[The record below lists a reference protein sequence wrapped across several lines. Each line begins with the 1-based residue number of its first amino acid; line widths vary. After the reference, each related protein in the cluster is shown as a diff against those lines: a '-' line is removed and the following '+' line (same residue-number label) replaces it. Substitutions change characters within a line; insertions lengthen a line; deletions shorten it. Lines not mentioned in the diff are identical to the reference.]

1 MIFHMRNSYIILIL
15 FFLVNCTT
23 SNAVVKKPVPQFES
37 MTFDA
42 VTKSLLF
49 EGVFPQHFK
58 DLSNQWFDNK
68 VKINGLEGNMLFV
81 LKKYSEK
88 SSKINDGRKIDI
100 SVEFEVLLEKSSLS
114 QKKVIKGKVNSF
126 STLTG
131 DFSLSEFDEL
141 IIKTQTDL
149 VLRLSRDLK
158 SKI

>member
-1 MIFHMRNSYIILIL
+1 MRNSYIILIL

>member
-1 MIFHMRNSYIILIL
+1 MRNSFIVLVL
-15 FFLVNCTT
+15 FFLVNCST
-23 SNAVVKKPVPQFES
+23 SNAIVKKPIPQFES

-42 VTKSLLF
+42 VTKSLFF
-49 EGVFPQHFK
+49 EGEFPQHFK
-58 DLSNQWFDNK
+58 DLSNQWFDSK
-68 VKINGLEGNMLFV
+68 VKINGLEGNMIFT
-81 LKKYSEK
+81 LKNYSEQ

-100 SVEFEVLLEKSSLS
+100 TVEFEVLLEKSSLS
-114 QKKVIKGKVNSF
+114 LKKVIRGKVNSF

-131 DFSLSEFDEL
+131 DFSLSEFDQL

>member
-1 MIFHMRNSYIILIL
+1 MRNSFIFLFL
-15 FFLVNCTT
+15 FFLVNCST
-23 SNAVVKKPVPQFES
+23 SNAIVKKPVLQFES

-81 LKKYSEK
+81 LKNYSEQ

-114 QKKVIKGKVNSF
+114 QKKVIKGKINSF

>member
-1 MIFHMRNSYIILIL
+1 MRNSFIFLFL
-15 FFLVNCTT
+15 FFLVNCST
-23 SNAVVKKPVPQFES
+23 SNAIVKKPVLQFES

>member
-1 MIFHMRNSYIILIL
+1 MKNSFIILV
-15 FFLVNCTT
+15 FFLLVNCST
-23 SNAVVKKPVPQFES
+23 SNAIVENSNPQFES

-42 VTKSLLF
+42 VTKKLIF
-49 EGVFPQHFK
+49 EGDFPKHFTN
-58 DLSNQWFDNK
+58 LSNQWFENK
-68 VKINGLEGNMLFV
+68 VKINGFEGDMIFT
-81 LKKYSEK
+81 LKNYSEQ

-100 SVEFEVLLEKSSLS
+100 TVEFQVLIEKSSFS

-131 DFSLSEFDEL
+131 NFSLSEFDQL

>member
-81 LKKYSEK
+81 LKNYSEQ

>member
-1 MIFHMRNSYIILIL
+1 MKNSFIILV
-15 FFLVNCTT
+15 FFLLVNC
-23 SNAVVKKPVPQFES
+23 SNSSAVVERPDPQFES

-42 VTKSLLF
+42 VTKNLIF
-49 EGVFPQHFK
+49 EGDFPKHFTN
-58 DLSNQWFDNK
+58 LSNQWFDNK
-68 VKINGLEGNMLFV
+68 VKINGFEGNMIFI
-81 LKKYSEK
+81 LKNYSEQ

-100 SVEFEVLLEKSSLS
+100 TVEFQVLIEKSSLS

-131 DFSLSEFDEL
+131 NFSLAEFDQL

>member
-1 MIFHMRNSYIILIL
+1 MRNSFIFLFL
-15 FFLVNCTT
+15 FFLVNCST
-23 SNAVVKKPVPQFES
+23 SNAIVKKPVLQFES

-81 LKKYSEK
+81 LKNYSEQ

-114 QKKVIKGKVNSF
+114 QKKVIKGNVNSF

>member
-1 MIFHMRNSYIILIL
+1 MRNSYIILIL

-49 EGVFPQHFK
+49 EGVFPKHFK

-81 LKKYSEK
+81 LKNYSEQ

-100 SVEFEVLLEKSSLS
+100 SVEFKVLLEKSSLS
-114 QKKVIKGKVNSF
+114 QKKVIKGKINSF

-141 IIKTQTDL
+141 K
-149 VLRLSRDLK
+149 
-158 SKI
+158 

>member
-1 MIFHMRNSYIILIL
+1 MRNSFIILIL
-15 FFLVNCTT
+15 FFLVNCST
-23 SNAVVKKPVPQFES
+23 SNAIVKKPVLQFES

-100 SVEFEVLLEKSSLS
+100 TVEFEVLLEKSSLS
-114 QKKVIKGKVNSF
+114 QKKVIKGKINSF

>member
-1 MIFHMRNSYIILIL
+1 MRNSYIILIL

-49 EGVFPQHFK
+49 EGVFPKHFK

-81 LKKYSEK
+81 LKNYSEQ

>member
-1 MIFHMRNSYIILIL
+1 MRNSLIVLVL
-15 FFLVNCTT
+15 FFLVNCST
-23 SNAVVKKPVPQFES
+23 SNAIVKKPIQQFES

-49 EGVFPQHFK
+49 EGDFPQHFK

-68 VKINGLEGNMLFV
+68 VKINGFEGNMIFI
-81 LKKYSEK
+81 LKNYSEQN
-88 SSKINDGRKIDI
+88 SKISDGRKIDI
-100 SVEFEVLLEKSSLS
+100 NVEFQVVLEKSSLS
-114 QKKVIKGKVNSF
+114 KKKVIKGEVNSF

-131 DFSLSEFDEL
+131 NFSLSEFDQL

-149 VLRLSRDLK
+149 ILRLSRDLK

>member
-1 MIFHMRNSYIILIL
+1 MRNSFIVLVL
-15 FFLVNCTT
+15 FLLVNCST
-23 SNAVVKKPVPQFES
+23 SNAIVKKPAPQFES

-42 VTKSLLF
+42 VTKSLF
-49 EGVFPQHFK
+49 FQGEFPQHFK

-68 VKINGLEGNMLFV
+68 VKINGLEGNMLFT
-81 LKKYSEK
+81 LKNYSEQ

-100 SVEFEVLLEKSSLS
+100 TVEFEVLLEKSSLS
-114 QKKVIKGKVNSF
+114 QKKVIRGKVNSF

-131 DFSLSEFDEL
+131 DFSLSEFDHL
-141 IIKTQTDL
+141 IIKTQSDL

>member
-49 EGVFPQHFK
+49 EGVFPKHFK

-81 LKKYSEK
+81 LKNYSEQ

>member
-1 MIFHMRNSYIILIL
+1 MRNSFIVLVL
-15 FFLVNCTT
+15 FFLVNCST
-23 SNAVVKKPVPQFES
+23 SNAIVKKPVQQFES

-49 EGVFPQHFK
+49 EGDFPQHFK

-68 VKINGLEGNMLFV
+68 VKINGFEGNMIFI
-81 LKKYSEK
+81 LKNYSEQ
-88 SSKINDGRKIDI
+88 SSKISDGRKIDI
-100 SVEFEVLLEKSSLS
+100 NVEFQVVLEKSSLS
-114 QKKVIKGKVNSF
+114 KKKVIKGEVNSF

-131 DFSLSEFDEL
+131 NFSLSEFDQL

-149 VLRLSRDLK
+149 ILRLSRDLK

>member
-1 MIFHMRNSYIILIL
+1 MKNTFIIL
-15 FFLVNCTT
+15 FFSLLVNCST
-23 SNAVVKKPVPQFES
+23 SNAIVESVNPQFES

-42 VTKSLLF
+42 VTKRLLF
-49 EGVFPQHFK
+49 EGEFPQHFK

-68 VKINGLEGNMLFV
+68 VKVNGFEGNMIFT
-81 LKKYSEK
+81 LKNYSEQN
-88 SSKINDGRKIDI
+88 SKISDGRKINI
-100 SVEFEVLLEKSSLS
+100 NVEFQVVLEKSSLS

-131 DFSLSEFDEL
+131 NFSLSEFDQL

-149 VLRLSRDLK
+149 ILRLSRDLK